1 MDKIAKLLQGAVD
14 LHVHSGP
21 GLIPRS
27 LDHAEA
33 VKQAIAVGMRGLVVK
48 DQHSMTSGSVY
59 FLREHVFKGAPISFY
74 GGLVL
79 NNTGGGISPYTVDC
93 AIKYGGKII
102 WMPTLSAKNHIEVHS
117 KGHKTSFPDTKEKPL
132 PEIPLTIVDQNGAL
146 LPQIIE
152 ICKLIA
158 RADIVLATGH
168 LHLSEIKLLIAE
180 AKKQG
185 VKRILMNHPEFIV
198 NASLEDMVNFADQG
212 VVIEH
217 SYALVVSGELKK
229 EYLVEMIRRV
239 GAERTTIGSDLGQK
253 GNPYPVEGLKACIRD
268 LLELGI
274 KDEEIDL
281 ILRKNPAK
289 LIGLD

>member
-1 MDKIAKLLQGAVD
+1 MDKIEKLLQGAVD

-33 VKQAIAVGMRGLVVK
+33 VKQALAVGMRGLVVK

-59 FLREHVFKGAPISFY
+59 FLKEYVFKGAPISFF

-102 WMPTLSAKNHIEVHS
+102 WMPTLSAKNHIDVHS

-132 PEIPLTIVDQNGAL
+132 EEIPLTILDQKGNII
-146 LPQIIE
+146 PQVIE
-152 ICKLIA
+152 ILKLIA
-158 RADIVLATGH
+158 RADVVLATGH
-168 LHLSEIKLLIAE
+168 LHLNEIKLLIAE

-198 NASLEDMVNFADQG
+198 NASLEEQVNFANQG

-217 SYALVVSGELKK
+217 SYALVRSKELTK
-229 EYLVEMIRRV
+229 EYLVEMIRKV
-239 GAERTTIGSDLGQK
+239 GAERTTIGSDMGQAY
-253 GNPYPVEGLKACIRD
+253 NPYPVQGLKDCIKD
-268 LLELGI
+268 LLDMGV

-281 ILRKNPAK
+281 VLRKNPAK
-289 LIGLD
+289 LIGLE

>member
-1 MDKIAKLLQGAVD
+1 
-14 LHVHSGP
+14 
-21 GLIPRS
+21 
-27 LDHAEA
+27 
-33 VKQAIAVGMRGLVVK
+33 
-48 DQHSMTSGSVY
+48 
-59 FLREHVFKGAPISFY
+59 
-74 GGLVL
+74 
-79 NNTGGGISPYTVDC
+79 
-93 AIKYGGKII
+93 
-102 WMPTLSAKNHIEVHS
+102 MPTLSAKNHIDVHS

-132 PEIPLTIVDQNGAL
+132 PEIPLTILDQNGAL
-146 LPQIIE
+146 LPQVIE
-152 ICKLIA
+152 ILKLIA

-198 NASLEDMVNFADQG
+198 NASLEDMVNFANQG

-217 SYALVVSGELKK
+217 SYALIISGELKK
-229 EYLVEMIRRV
+229 DYLVEMIRRV